1 MTRRPLDAAPV
12 PGAAFVARLARG
24 TALAAF
30 GLIVLGAIVRATGS
44 GLACPDWPLCHGRV
58 IPPLQVQVLLEWGHR
73 FVALMV
79 SLGTLAIAGFV
90 FTRAPLRRALG
101 GLVAAALVLLAMQI
115 VLGALTVW
123 KLLQFGVVTW
133 HLGNALLFL
142 AALIALA
149 ERAAQLAD
157 DSGKGGPEKG
167 GPGEGVPGEASAV
180 WGPRIGLASATLATL
195 FQVLLGGLVSTQH
208 AGLAC
213 PDFPGCHGVLLP
225 PLEGL
230 AGLQM
235 IHRYG
240 AWLLTVLLVG
250 VAFGAQSAHDPRVR
264 ATAAALPALVLLQ
277 IVLGVFNVLLAIPV
291 WITAAHLATGTLL
304 YALLVLATLRAF
316 GPESGGPLPAGE
328 AR

>member
-1 MTRRPLDAAPV
+1 MTPRLADRMPV
-12 PGAAFVARLARG
+12 PGAASVARLARA

-58 IPPLQVQVLLEWGHR
+58 IPPLQTQVLLEWGHR
-73 FVALMV
+73 FVALLV

-90 FTRAPLRRALG
+90 LVRAPLRRALG
-101 GLVAAALVLLAMQI
+101 GLVAIALVLLAMQI

-142 AALIALA
+142 AALIAIA
-149 ERAAQLAD
+149 ERAARLAD
-157 DSGKGGPEKG
+157 GDR
-167 GPGEGVPGEASAV
+167 GEPTAD
-180 WGPRIGLASATLATL
+180 WGPRIGLVAATLATL
-195 FQVLLGGLVSTQH
+195 LQVLLGGLVSTQH

-213 PDFPGCHGVLLP
+213 PDFPGCHGMLVP

-230 AGLQM
+230 VGLQM

-250 VAFGAQSAHDPRVR
+250 VAFGAQRAQDPRVR
-264 ATAAALPALVLLQ
+264 AAAAILPALVLLQ

-304 YALLVLATLRAF
+304 YALLVVATLRAF
-316 GPESGGPLPAGE
+316 APLPAGE
-328 AR
+328 AS

>member
-1 MTRRPLDAAPV
+1 MTPRLADRMPV
-12 PGAAFVARLARG
+12 PGAASIARLARG

-58 IPPLQVQVLLEWGHR
+58 IPPLQTQVLLEWGHR
-73 FVALMV
+73 FVALLV
-79 SLGTLAIAGFV
+79 SLGTLALAV
-90 FTRAPLRRALG
+90 RVLARTALRGALG

-142 AALIALA
+142 AALIAIA
-149 ERAAQLAD
+149 ERAARLAD
-157 DSGKGGPEKG
+157 GD
-167 GPGEGVPGEASAV
+167 PGESSAD
-180 WGPRIGLASATLATL
+180 WGPRIGLMAATLATL
-195 FQVLLGGLVSTQH
+195 LQVLLGGLVSTQH

-213 PDFPGCHGVLLP
+213 PDFPGCHGVLAP

-230 AGLQM
+230 VGLQM

-250 VAFGAQSAHDPRVR
+250 VAFGARRAQDPRVR
-264 ATAAALPALVLLQ
+264 AAAAILPALVLLQ

-304 YALLVLATLRAF
+304 YALLVVATLRAF
-316 GPESGGPLPAGE
+316 APLPAGE
-328 AR
+328 AP

>member
-1 MTRRPLDAAPV
+1 MTPRLKGGMPV
-12 PGAAFVARLARG
+12 PGAASVARLARG

-58 IPPLQVQVLLEWGHR
+58 IPPLQTQVLLEWGHR
-73 FVALMV
+73 FVALLV
-79 SLGTLAIAGFV
+79 SLGTLAVAGFV
-90 FTRAPLRRALG
+90 FARAPLRRALG
-101 GLVAAALVLLAMQI
+101 GLVAIALVLLAMQI

-142 AALIALA
+142 AALIAIA
-149 ERAAQLAD
+149 ERAARLAD
-157 DSGKGGPEKG
+157 GDR
-167 GPGEGVPGEASAV
+167 GEPTAD
-180 WGPRIGLASATLATL
+180 WGPRIGLVAATLATL
-195 FQVLLGGLVSTQH
+195 LQVLLGGLVSTQH

-213 PDFPGCHGVLLP
+213 PDFPGCHGMLVP

-230 AGLQM
+230 VGLQM

-250 VAFGAQSAHDPRVR
+250 VAFGAQRAQDPRVR
-264 ATAAALPALVLLQ
+264 AAAAILPALVLLQ

-304 YALLVLATLRAF
+304 YALLVVATLRAF
-316 GPESGGPLPAGE
+316 APLPAGE
-328 AR
+328 AS